1 MYENPISFKEF
12 KKNYENIIVRGQDAG
27 CTAQERQKA
36 NEKAAELVAIV
47 NQCLIR
53 RTNQILTKYLPVKFE
68 MVICVNLSK
77 IQTDIYKSFLASDS
91 VKKTVLSKF
100 FGSKIALFFHKKYFP
115 GQRIKKKMYTK
126 LI

>member
-1 MYENPISFKEF
+1 M
-12 KKNYENIIVRGQDAG
+12 RGQDAG

-91 VKKTVLSKF
+91 VRKTVLSKF
-100 FGSKIALFFHKKYFP
+100 LFLKLHFFSHKNILLVKKSKYF
-115 GQRIKKKMYTK
+115 K
-126 LI
+126 